1 MKKILLI
8 YVGILYSLLA
18 IGQTNFQKLT
28 LNEACEKAKAEGKM
42 VFVDLY
48 TSWCGPCKVMAADV
62 FPNVQLGEFMNKHFV
77 CVKYDTGAEED
88 GKNLEKKFNVQAYPT
103 FLLLNTNQGL
113 ENQIVGATID
123 PLEFKKMVEEA
134 MSASIASLGKQYG
147 EGNREASFLTNYLQE
162 LLKAQMIREA
172 QEVRAE
178 LFKVISDAEKSN
190 REYWYI
196 YDNQILSP
204 ICSEPMDFL
213 LAHFDQFRESMGEEK
228 VLERI
233 SMAFEMK
240 LRDMI
245 RGREKMDDLDKV
257 IKQMKPHHF
266 NSRARLDVYVSLAQA
281 LRAAWADNKNK
292 EKIEKVLV
300 LCEKEFPKIDG
311 EDLVWFYF
319 PVTIFITGS
328 GTEEQYARVVKLH
341 EYIYEH
347 TEHRPL
353 QIGLGNMLN
362 ARNQKQ
368 N

>member
-1 MKKILLI
+1 MKKILLF
-8 YVGILYSLLA
+8 YVGILCSVLA
-18 IGQTNFQKLT
+18 FGQTNFQKLT

-88 GKNLEKKFNVQAYPT
+88 GKALAEKFNVQAYPT

-113 ENQIVGATID
+113 ENQIVGGTLD
-123 PLEFKKMVEEA
+123 PLVFKKLVAEA
-134 MSASIASLGKQYG
+134 MSASIANLGKQYA
-147 EGNREASFLTNYLQE
+147 EGNREATFLTNYLQE
-162 LLKAQMIREA
+162 LLKAQMIAEA

-178 LFKVISDAEKSN
+178 LFKVLPSAEKSN

-204 ICSEPMDFL
+204 IGSEAMDFL
-213 LAHFDQFRESMGEEK
+213 FAHFDSFCESMGEEK
-228 VLERI
+228 VLERV
-233 SMAFEMK
+233 SMAFEIK

-245 RGREKMDDLDKV
+245 RGREKMDDLDKLV
-257 IKQMKPHHF
+257 KQMKPHHF
-266 NSRARLDVYVSLAQA
+266 NSRSRLDVYVSLAQA
-281 LRAAWADNKNK
+281 LRAAWADREDEK
-292 EKIEKVLV
+292 KIEKVLA

-319 PVTIFITGS
+319 PVTIFLASS
-328 GTEEQYARVVKLH
+328 GTEAQHQRVIKIH
-341 EYIYEH
+341 EYTYEH
-347 TEHRPL
+347 TGHEPL
-353 QIGLGNMLN
+353 RIGLGNMLVN
-362 ARNQKQ
+362 AKKQK
-368 N
+368 

>member
-8 YVGILYSLLA
+8 YVGILCSVLA
-18 IGQTNFQKLT
+18 FGQTNFQKLP

-88 GKNLEKKFNVQAYPT
+88 GKVLAQKFNVQAYPT
-103 FLLLNTNQGL
+103 FLLLNTAQGL

-123 PLEFKKMVEEA
+123 PSEFKKMVEEA
-134 MSASIASLGKQYG
+134 MSASIASLGKQYA
-147 EGNREASFLTNYLQE
+147 EGNRDASFLTNYLQE
-162 LLKAQMIREA
+162 LLKAQMIAEA

-178 LFKVISDAEKSN
+178 LFKVVLDAQKSN

-196 YDNQILSP
+196 YDNQVLSP

-213 LAHFDQFRESMGEEK
+213 FAHFDQFRESMGEEK

-233 SMAFEMK
+233 SMAFEIK

-266 NSRARLDVYVSLAQA
+266 NSRSRLDVYASLAQA

-319 PVTIFITGS
+319 PVTIFIAGS

-341 EYIYEH
+341 EYTYEH
-347 TEHRPL
+347 TGHQPL

-362 ARNQKQ
+362 AREQKQ

>member
-8 YVGILYSLLA
+8 YVGILCSVLA
-18 IGQTNFQKLT
+18 FGQTNFQKLT
-28 LNEACEKAKAEGKM
+28 LNEACEKAKTEGKM

-48 TSWCGPCKVMAADV
+48 TSWCSPCKVMATDV

-88 GKNLEKKFNVQAYPT
+88 GKKLEEKFNVQAYPT
-103 FLLLNTNQGL
+103 FLLLNTDQGL

-134 MSASIASLGKQYG
+134 MSTSIASLRKQYK
-147 EGNREASFLTNYLQE
+147 EGNREAPFLSNYLQE
-162 LLKAQMIREA
+162 LLKAQMVPEARE
-172 QEVRAE
+172 VCTE
-178 LFKVISDAEKSN
+178 LFKVVPDAEKSN

-204 ICSEPMDFL
+204 ICSETMDFL
-213 LAHFDQFRESMGEEK
+213 FAHFDQFCESMGEEK

-233 SMAFEMK
+233 SIAFEMK

-245 RGREKMDDLDKV
+245 RGKEKMDDLDKV
-257 IKQMKPHHF
+257 IEQMAPHHF
-266 NSRARLDVYVSLAQA
+266 NSRTRLDVYGSLAQA
-281 LRAAWADNKNK
+281 LRTAWADKENK

-319 PVTIFITGS
+319 PVTIFIANF
-328 GTEEQYARVVKLH
+328 GTEAQYVRVIKLH
-341 EYIYEH
+341 EYTYEH

-362 ARNQKQ
+362 ARKKE
-368 N
+368 

>member
-1 MKKILLI
+1 MKKFLLI
-8 YVGILYSLLA
+8 YVGILYSVLA
-18 IGQTNFQKLT
+18 FGQTNFQKLT

-213 LAHFDQFRESMGEEK
+213 FAHFDQFRESMGEEK

-266 NSRARLDVYVSLAQA
+266 SSRARLDVYVSLAQA

>member
-8 YVGILYSLLA
+8 YVGILCSALVF
-18 IGQTNFQKLT
+18 GQTNFQKLT

-88 GKNLEKKFNVQAYPT
+88 GKVLAQKFNVQAYPT
-103 FLLLNTNQGL
+103 FLLLNTAQGL

-123 PLEFKKMVEEA
+123 PSEFKKMVEEA
-134 MSASIASLGKQYG
+134 MSASIASLGKQYA
-147 EGNREASFLTNYLQE
+147 EGNRDASFLTNYLQE
-162 LLKAQMIREA
+162 LLKAQMIAEA

-178 LFKVISDAEKSN
+178 LFKVVPDAQKSN
-190 REYWYI
+190 RKKREC
-196 YDNQILSP
+196 YDNQVLSP

-213 LAHFDQFRESMGEEK
+213 FAHFDQFCESMGEEK

-233 SMAFEMK
+233 SMAFEIK

-266 NSRARLDVYVSLAQA
+266 NSRSRLDVYASLAQA

-319 PVTIFITGS
+319 PVTIFIAGS

-341 EYIYEH
+341 EYTYEH
-347 TEHRPL
+347 TGHQPL

-362 ARNQKQ
+362 AREQKQ

>member
-8 YVGILYSLLA
+8 YLGVLCSVLA
-18 IGQTNFQKLT
+18 FGQTNFQKLT
-28 LNEACEKAKAEGKM
+28 LNEACEKAKMEGKM

-48 TSWCGPCKVMAADV
+48 TSWCGPCKVMAAEV

-88 GKNLEKKFNVQAYPT
+88 GKVLAKKFNIQAYPT
-103 FLLLNTNQGL
+103 FLLLNTDQGL

-123 PLEFKKMVEEA
+123 PLEFKKLVEEA
-134 MSASIASLGKQYG
+134 MSASIASLEKQYK
-147 EGNREASFLTNYLQE
+147 EGNREVSFLTNYLQE
-162 LLKAQMIREA
+162 LLKAQMTTEA

-178 LFKVISDAEKSN
+178 LFKVLPDAEKSN

-213 LAHFDQFRESMGEEK
+213 FAHFDQFCKSMGEEK

-233 SMAFEMK
+233 SMAFEIK

-257 IKQMKPHHF
+257 MKQMKPHHF
-266 NSRARLDVYVSLAQA
+266 KIGRAHV
-281 LRAAWADNKNK
+281 
-292 EKIEKVLV
+292 
-300 LCEKEFPKIDG
+300 
-311 EDLVWFYF
+311 
-319 PVTIFITGS
+319 
-328 GTEEQYARVVKLH
+328 
-341 EYIYEH
+341 
-347 TEHRPL
+347 
-353 QIGLGNMLN
+353 
-362 ARNQKQ
+362 
-368 N
+368 